1 MHFAD
6 VRLYFPDHDSRLD
19 AKINL
24 DTLTTEMA
32 GLPVDRQRALAE
44 MALSAAGL
52 TAASSMTAQR
62 DALRADPYY
71 NALQVKYAY
80 AVTCHKAQ
88 GGQWASVFVDMGYI
102 PPEAYCTVDF
112 YRWLYTATTRATT
125 KLWLVN
131 PAMDLFDRISED
143 IKKAML
149 ARDSQRL
156 EALRG
161 VKKEFLEA
169 KTAKG
174 SDGNLTDEKAVQI
187 LAKMIKQRKESAEI
201 YTQQNRPELAE
212 AELAQ
217 AAVIEEYMPKQ
228 LSGEEL
234 AEALREIIARVGATS
249 AKEMGKVMG
258 VASKELAGKAEGRA
272 ISAKVKE
279 LLG

>member
-1 MHFAD
+1 
-6 VRLYFPDHDSRLD
+6 
-19 AKINL
+19 
-24 DTLTTEMA
+24 
-32 GLPVDRQRALAE
+32 
-44 MALSAAGL
+44 
-52 TAASSMTAQR
+52 
-62 DALRADPYY
+62 
-71 NALQVKYAY
+71 
-80 AVTCHKAQ
+80 
-88 GGQWASVFVDMGYI
+88 
-102 PPEAYCTVDF
+102 
-112 YRWLYTATTRATT
+112 
-125 KLWLVN
+125 
-131 PAMDLFDRISED
+131 MDLFDRISED

-279 LLG
+279 LLA